1 MNPHDQNFQ
10 PPREATFMMARL
22 FATVL
27 FGMAMFVV
35 GYVTAEARFKVDP
48 PPCKP
53 VPPKQA
59 QYPVGKAQVA
69 RFVEQIRN
77 RDAGWIR

>member
-53 VPPKQA
+53 VKQA
-59 QYPVGKAQVA
+59 EAPSTKAQVA
-69 RFVEQIRN
+69 RFVRQFHN
-77 RDAGWIR
+77 QDAGWIR